1 MAYGNKKSFSPPR
14 GCPMKAA
21 CKRAGQCLGKKHS
34 K

>member
-1 MAYGNKKSFSPPR
+1 MYGSKKFSPPK
-14 GCPMKAA
+14 GCPMKGA